1 MNKVRKQKKQKRGHI
16 DYRLILVVL
25 MIMIYGFLILY
36 SVSPSDAMSQLS
48 KIVIGLVLAFFVS
61 VFDYHI
67 YEKLSFGIYVV
78 AFLLC
83 MLVLFA
89 GKAGNGSTR
98 WLSIG
103 RFQFQPS
110 EFAKLALI
118 IVLAAYIPR
127 CGKHIDSFKAVLVSF
142 ILTGVLV
149 LPVLKSN
156 LSTAAIIAT
165 IWFVMM
171 VIACKKLHS
180 VLICTLFGII
190 GGLVGILSKGYRAGR
205 VSVWLHPEKSSSDDA
220 YQTIQGMYAIGS
232 GGLTGKGLGQSI
244 QKNLLPEKQNDMIFS
259 ILCEEMGFFGAI
271 LLIIMYL
278 YLLWRLLKIAMN
290 ARDQFGSFI
299 AIGVLAHM
307 SIQIVLNIMVVTNM
321 IPNTGV
327 ILPFVSSGGSAVI
340 ILFWEMGIVLSV
352 SRQADGMVML

>member
-1 MNKVRKQKKQKRGHI
+1 MNKVKKQKKRIKGHS
-16 DYRLILVVL
+16 DYKLILVVL
-25 MIMIYGFLILY
+25 MIMIYGFLVLY
-36 SVSPSDAMSQLS
+36 SVSPSDAMSQIS
-48 KIVIGLVLAFFVS
+48 KIVIGLFLAFVAS
-61 VFDYHI
+61 VIDYHVLD
-67 YEKLSFGIYVV
+67 KLSPIFYSVV
-78 AFLLC
+78 FFLC
-83 MLVLFA
+83 ILVLFI
-89 GKAGNGSTR
+89 GRSSHNSTR
-98 WLSIG
+98 WLGTGS
-103 RFQFQPS
+103 FSFQPS

-127 CGKHIDSFKAVLVSF
+127 CGRQIDSLKAVLVSF
-142 ILTGVLV
+142 LLTGALA

-156 LSTAAIIAT
+156 LSTAVIIAA

-171 VIACKKLHS
+171 VIACKNLKYIFL
-180 VLICTLFGII
+180 CTLFGMLM
-190 GGLVGILSKGYRAGR
+190 GVVGILSKGYRAGR
-205 VSVWLHPEKSSSDDA
+205 VLSWLHPEGNSSGDA

-232 GGLTGKGLGQSI
+232 GGLIGKGLGQSI

-259 ILCEEMGFFGAI
+259 ILCEEMGLFGAI

-307 SIQIVLNIMVVTNM
+307 SVQIVLNIMVVTNM

-340 ILFWEMGIVLSV
+340 ILLLEMGIVLSV
-352 SRQADGMVML
+352 SRQADGRVML